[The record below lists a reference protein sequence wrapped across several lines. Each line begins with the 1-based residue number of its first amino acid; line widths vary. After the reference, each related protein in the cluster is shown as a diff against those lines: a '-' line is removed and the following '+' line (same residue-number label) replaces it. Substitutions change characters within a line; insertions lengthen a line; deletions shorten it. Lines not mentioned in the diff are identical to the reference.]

1 VKGTFTA
8 RPRYLRKSNRGEE
21 INMRRFIALGLW
33 TGLFLAPLGALAD
46 SSGAVTGAAGGAV
59 TGAVVGGPVGAA
71 VGAGAGAVVGG
82 AATADKPDRV
92 VVPCDKTTVHQ
103 EDEMGNSKTVQQS
116 NCP

>member
-21 INMRRFIALGLW
+21 INMRRFIALGLS

-46 SSGAVTGAAGGAV
+46 SSGAV

>member
-1 VKGTFTA
+1 
-8 RPRYLRKSNRGEE
+8 
-21 INMRRFIALGLW
+21 MRRFIALGLW

-92 VVPCDKTTVHQ
+92 VVPCDKTRWATRRRCSRAIARK
-103 EDEMGNSKTVQQS
+103 DPKLRSL
-116 NCP
+116 